1 MRISDKNEMNKE
13 YADSSM
19 RISDMRM
26 KNKAVLI
33 DSSMRISMKL
43 E

>member
-1 MRISDKNEMNKE
+1 
-13 YADSSM
+13 M

-43 E
+43 EWFLDEDSMKNQ